1 MKKLIIEISYDN
13 HAALLYAL
21 NTVKGRIIQPGEF
34 KSVRNGYALKG
45 YLHEF
50 NDSDKERWELING
63 NWCHVIKSKI

>member
-13 HAALLYAL
+13 HAALLRAL
-21 NTVKGRIIQPGEF
+21 NTVKGMSIQPGEF
-34 KSVRNGYALKG
+34 RSVRNGYALKG

-50 NDSDKERWELING
+50 KDTANERCEVING